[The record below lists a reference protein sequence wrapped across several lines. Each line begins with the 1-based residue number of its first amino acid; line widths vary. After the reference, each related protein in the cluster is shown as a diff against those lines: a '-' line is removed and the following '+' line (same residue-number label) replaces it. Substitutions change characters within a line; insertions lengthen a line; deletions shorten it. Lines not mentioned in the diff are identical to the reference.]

1 MEAIAKALTAE
12 PTDHAPQSRCYQCGS
27 AEITHICHHCGR
39 LGCAHHVTA
48 TPTVAGHPLS
58 PEFRQLGMR
67 RKAGY
72 HCADCAHAPSV
83 TALAYRVSGGALL
96 LIGIAVLSLSLV
108 AGIVLVV
115 LGAAPS
121 AGALAAWHR
130 QRRRGPLLPLPV
142 SPKITE
148 VRLREEITGR
158 VTLSP
163 DLTYQGHIEKAAG
176 KVTAAL
182 LLGRPE
188 RAVLDRHPRS
198 RRRAP
203 GGDISFTAGSLVLRG
218 QAGIDFSGEIPGLVI
233 PLQGK
238 IADYPVFTSDD
249 PVPSPF
255 RVEYT
260 YDLAPDRKLRDAP
273 VWITPAIASRSDRRA
288 LEIHIQW
295 VDTGR
300 PGQSLELETVESL
313 ELRVPVYWGNAE
325 SASRPGSMTTRG
337 WEEGGQVLRTLEWL
351 QLRPDAHE
359 RGRHRLELVIRF
371 EEQVIPE
378 DPVGQEQPTI
388 SGRLDAVFTGA
399 LSGLSSVRLYGPLG
413 AYRPSFSAEKAR
425 TRIVLDFE
433 LSLTGIRYQEV
444 QLVPDR
450 KPTESLAAAKSC
462 KFPGVIPDDETVI
475 SLTNA
480 ISAANYYI
488 KRVIENPPR
497 SGARAN
503 LVQRYWDIAGR
514 LYEGVYPID
523 FHIVLTGE
531 EVHSGGIRAFSGTT
545 ETRLT
550 VWGAYAN
557 PEMRNRVTQVWEA
570 LQDLVQVTLHE
581 RVRAARLIDDRRA
594 AAADWTAFT
603 TVSGSAENGGGS
615 SHQSPRSTISLPKLL
630 ELLGLLDEALLHGRI
645 SEEHY
650 WEMRTKA
657 ERQLRGPE
665 PSGER

>member
-1 MEAIAKALTAE
+1 MEATSKVLTAE
-12 PTDHAPQSRCYQCGS
+12 PVDHAPQSRCYQCGS
-27 AEITHICHHCGR
+27 AEITHTCHHCGR
-39 LGCAHHVTA
+39 LGCARHVTA

-58 PEFRQLGMR
+58 PEFRRLGMR

-83 TALAYRVSGGALL
+83 AALAYGASGGALL
-96 LIGIAVLSLSLV
+96 LIGIAVLSLNPV
-108 AGIVLVV
+108 AGVVLVI
-115 LGAAPS
+115 LGAVAS
-121 AGALAAWHR
+121 AGSLASWHR
-130 QRRRGPLLPLPV
+130 QRRHGPTLPLPV

-158 VTLSP
+158 VTLGP
-163 DLTYQGHIEKAAG
+163 DLTYRGHIEKAAG

-188 RAVLDRHPRS
+188 RAVLDRY
-198 RRRAP
+198 RRTRRLAP
-203 GGDISFTAGSLVLRG
+203 GSDVPFTAGSLVLRG
-218 QAGIDFSGEIPGLVI
+218 QAGIDLSGEIPGLVI
-233 PLQGK
+233 PLQGTT
-238 IADYPVFTSDD
+238 ADYPVFTSDD

-260 YDLAPDRKLRDAP
+260 YDLAPDRRLRDAP

-300 PGQSLELETVESL
+300 PGPSLELETVESL
-313 ELRVPVYWGNAE
+313 ELRVPVHWGNAE
-325 SASRPGSMTTRG
+325 SASRPGSMSTRG
-337 WEEGGQVLRTLEWL
+337 WEEGDQVLRTLEWV
-351 QLRPDAHE
+351 QLRPDAQE
-359 RGRHRLELVIRF
+359 RGRHRLELVVRF

-378 DPVGQEQPTI
+378 DPAGQEQPTI
-388 SGRLDAVFTGA
+388 SGRLDAVFTGT

-450 KPTESLAAAKSC
+450 KSAEALVTAQSC

-480 ISAANYYI
+480 ISAANYYV

-503 LVQRYWDIAGR
+503 RVQRYWDIAGR

-523 FHIVLTGE
+523 FHVVLTGE
-531 EVHSGGIRAFSGTT
+531 EIHRGGIRAYSGTT

-557 PEMRNRVTQVWEA
+557 PEMRDSVKQVWEA
-570 LQDLVQVTLHE
+570 LHDLVQVTLHE
-581 RVRAARLIDDRRA
+581 RARAARLIGDRRA
-594 AAADWTAFT
+594 AAPDWTAFT
-603 TVSGSAENGGGS
+603 TVPGSTGNGSGSGHEG
-615 SHQSPRSTISLPKLL
+615 PRKAVSLPKLL

-650 WEMRTKA
+650 WQMRTKA
-657 ERQLRGPE
+657 EQDLRGPE